1 MNKKCLIYRTKISK
15 KYLSLSIYF
24 MTDLKVDVGLHVMA
38 IRFIAA
44 TSERYNSVSAAVAVT
59 FQIAQVAHHT

>member
-1 MNKKCLIYRTKISK
+1 MKKVPDLSDKNLK

-24 MTDLKVDVGLHVMA
+24 MTDLKVDAGLHVMA

-44 TSERYNSVSAAVAVT
+44 TSDRYNSVSVAVT

>member
-1 MNKKCLIYRTKISK
+1 
-15 KYLSLSIYF
+15 